1 VHRGCEDLFDRRL
14 ELPTMDSLFLD
25 LILGKIE
32 LFLPVGEHIHTLL
45 DDSKSFRRGH
55 LEEDFVDL
63 NVSLYLDADFC

>member
-1 VHRGCEDLFDRRL
+1 
-14 ELPTMDSLFLD
+14 MDSLLLD